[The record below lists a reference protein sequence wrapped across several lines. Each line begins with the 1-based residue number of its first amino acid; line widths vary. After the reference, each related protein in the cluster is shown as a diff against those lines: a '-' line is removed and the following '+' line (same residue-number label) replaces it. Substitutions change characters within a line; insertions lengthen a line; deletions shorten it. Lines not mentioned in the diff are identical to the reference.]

1 MSKVEELLAKYNSN
15 GISTIKLADI
25 LDYEQPSKYIVSS
38 SEYDDNYDIPVLTAG
53 QSFIL
58 GYTDEK
64 DGVYKA
70 SKNNPTIIFDDF
82 TTGHHWVDFDFKIK
96 SSAMKMLK
104 LKNNKSLLRYIF
116 HSMALINYVPTEHS
130 RQWISKYSQFE
141 IPLPHIK
148 VQEEIVKIL
157 DSFTNLIDALNEELS
172 LRQKQL
178 EYYRDQLYDDLFKK
192 TKGVDVLCFSELGQI
207 ERGKRF
213 VRDDIKSHGQPC
225 IHYGDMY
232 TFYGVKSNKAKT
244 YLDRDFPKKMRYAD
258 IGDVIIVGA
267 GENNWDIGV
276 GLAWLG
282 EEPAAVHDACY
293 IVKHNNNPLFIAYYT
308 RTTEYHQQ
316 LKKCVSEGKICSFS
330 AEGLGKVTIPIPS
343 LAIQQS
349 IVEKLDAFESLI
361 SSLKEEI
368 AQRQKQYEY
377 YREKLLTFD

>member
-1 MSKVEELLAKYNSN
+1 MSKVEELLAKYNSK

-38 SEYDDNYDIPVLTAG
+38 SDYDDNYDIPVLTAG
-53 QSFIL
+53 QTFIL

-96 SSAMKMLK
+96 SSAMKMLR

-141 IPLPHIK
+141 IPIPHIK

-172 LRQKQL
+172 LRQKQF
-178 EYYRDQLYDDLFKK
+178 EYYREKLLTFDDNHDSISSVTMDDLFNFKNGYTPSTKNSEYWTNGEVNWFTVADFKK
-192 TKGVDVLCFSELGQI
+192 NNNVLYDSIKKVSISAVKGGKLFKPNSILLATTATIGIHALIRTEHLSNQQLTNLSLKKEYVDKI
-207 ERGKRF
+207 
-213 VRDDIKSHGQPC
+213 DIKYIYYYMFLIDEWCKKNYHGGGFM
-225 IHYGDMY
+225 IVDM
-232 TFYGVKSNKAKT
+232 
-244 YLDRDFPKKMRYAD
+244 
-258 IGDVIIVGA
+258 
-267 GENNWDIGV
+267 V
-276 GLAWLG
+276 GL
-282 EEPAAVHDACY
+282 
-293 IVKHNNNPLFIAYYT
+293 KK
-308 RTTEYHQQ
+308 QQ
-316 LKKCVSEGKICSFS
+316 
-330 AEGLGKVTIPIPS
+330 IPIPS
-343 LAIQQS
+343 LSIQQS

-368 AQRQKQYEY
+368 ALRQKQYEY

>member
-96 SSAMKMLK
+96 SSAMKMLR

-172 LRQKQL
+172 LRQKQF
-178 EYYRDQLYDDLFKK
+178 EYYREKLLTFDHKSILKPINEIGTLFRGNGLQKK
-192 TKGVDVLCFSELGQI
+192 DFVDEGVG
-207 ERGKRF
+207 
-213 VRDDIKSHGQPC
+213 C
-225 IHYGDMY
+225 IHYGQIY
-232 TFYGVKSNKAKT
+232 TKLGFSLSKPLTYVTKETAKPLTKVRKGDLVIACTSENIEDVCKSVVWEGEEEIVTGGHACVLRHNENPRYIGYFFQTHQFFMQKKQYAYGAKVI
-244 YLDRDFPKKMRYAD
+244 D
-258 IGDVIIVGA
+258 IKT
-267 GENNWDIGV
+267 EK
-276 GLAWLG
+276 LG
-282 EEPAAVHDACY
+282 E
-293 IVKHNNNPLFIAYYT
+293 IL
-308 RTTEYHQQ
+308 
-316 LKKCVSEGKICSFS
+316 
-330 AEGLGKVTIPIPS
+330 IPIPS
-343 LAIQQS
+343 LSIQQS

-368 AQRQKQYEY
+368 ALRQKQYEY

>member
-172 LRQKQL
+172 LRQKQF
-178 EYYRDQLYDDLFKK
+178 EYYREKLLNSNECSNTEKLQYFAKIMNGKDYKHLGK
-192 TKGVDVLCFSELGQI
+192 GQI
-207 ERGKRF
+207 PLMGSGGIMGYVDSYLYNK
-213 VRDDIKSHGQPC
+213 KSVLLPRKGS
-225 IHYGDMY
+225 IDKVYY
-232 TFYGVKSNKAKT
+232 
-244 YLDRDFPKKMRYAD
+244 
-258 IGDVIIVGA
+258 I
-267 GENNWDIGV
+267 
-276 GLAWLG
+276 
-282 EEPAAVHDACY
+282 EEPFWTVDTLYWTKIDEKKIIPKFLYY
-293 IVKHNNNPLFIAYYT
+293 ILSSIHIENYA
-308 RTTEYHQQ
+308 
-316 LKKCVSEGKICSFS
+316 LKG
-330 AEGLGKVTIPIPS
+330 GIPS
-343 LAIQQS
+343 MTQSILNNIDVPYIDKSIQQS

-368 AQRQKQYEY
+368 ALRQKQYEY

>member
-38 SEYDDNYDIPVLTAG
+38 SDYDDNYDIPVLTAG

-96 SSAMKMLK
+96 SSAMKMLR
-104 LKNNKSLLRYIF
+104 LKNNKSLLRYVF

-141 IPLPHIK
+141 IPIPHIK

-172 LRQKQL
+172 LRQKQF
-178 EYYRDQLYDDLFKK
+178 EYYREKLLTFDDKSLLKPINEIGTLFRGNGLQKK
-192 TKGVDVLCFSELGQI
+192 DFVEEGVG
-207 ERGKRF
+207 
-213 VRDDIKSHGQPC
+213 C
-225 IHYGDMY
+225 IHYGQIY
-232 TFYGVKSNKAKT
+232 TKLGFSLSKPLTYVTKVTAKPLTKVRKGDLVIACTSENIEDVCKSVVWEGEEEIVTGGHACVLRHNENPRYIGYFFQTHQFFMQKKQYAYGAKVI
-244 YLDRDFPKKMRYAD
+244 D
-258 IGDVIIVGA
+258 IKT
-267 GENNWDIGV
+267 EK
-276 GLAWLG
+276 LG
-282 EEPAAVHDACY
+282 E
-293 IVKHNNNPLFIAYYT
+293 IL
-308 RTTEYHQQ
+308 
-316 LKKCVSEGKICSFS
+316 
-330 AEGLGKVTIPIPS
+330 IPIPS
-343 LAIQQS
+343 LSIQQS

-361 SSLKEEI
+361 ASLKEEI
-368 AQRQKQYEY
+368 ALRQKQYEY